1 MRHLLSIAA
10 VAMLAAAPAAFAAS
24 DTSGTAPATDQSM
37 SNGAMSNGAMSG
49 MATGKVDT
57 DSFVKTAASANAFE
71 IETSKLAEKDASS
84 ADVKAFA
91 KDMIRDHTRIGKH
104 FEKAL
109 SKGKVTAPSGAELQ
123 PDDQA
128 KLDQLKGL
136 SGDAFQ
142 AKYLELQTA
151 AHKDA
156 VALFTEYS
164 KSGDNKALKTFA
176 KETLPVLEK
185 HEKHVEKLDK
195 AHAV

>member
-1 MRHLLSIAA
+1 MRYLLSIAA

-49 MATGKVDT
+49 MAMDKVDT

-71 IETSKLAEKDASS
+71 IETSKQAEKDASS

-91 KDMIRDHTRIGKH
+91 KDMIKDHTRIGKH

>member
-1 MRHLLSIAA
+1 MRHLLSIAT

-24 DTSGTAPATDQSM
+24 DTSGMAPATDQSM

-49 MATGKVDT
+49 MAMGKVDT

-91 KDMIRDHTRIGKH
+91 KDMIKDHTRIGKH

-109 SKGKVTAPSGAELQ
+109 SKGKVTAPSGAELR

>member
-1 MRHLLSIAA
+1 MRRFIPIAA

-24 DTSGTAPATDQSM
+24 DTSGTAPSADQSM
-37 SNGAMSNGAMSG
+37 SGGTMSG
-49 MATGKVDT
+49 MAANKVDT

-71 IETSKLAEKDASS
+71 IETSKLAEKDAPA

-91 KDMIRDHTRIGKH
+91 REMIKDHTRIGKH
-104 FEKAL
+104 FETAL
-109 SKGKVTAPSGAELQ
+109 SKGKVTAPGAELQ

-136 SGDAFQ
+136 TGDAFQ

-156 VALFTEYS
+156 VALFTDYA
-164 KSGDNKALKTFA
+164 KSGDNKALKSFA
-176 KETLPVLEK
+176 KKTLPVLEK
-185 HEKHVEKLDK
+185 QQKHIEKLDK
-195 AHAV
+195 SHAV

>member
-1 MRHLLSIAA
+1 MRYLLSIAA

-71 IETSKLAEKDASS
+71 IETSKLAEKDAPA

-91 KDMIRDHTRIGKH
+91 REMIKDHTRIGKH
-104 FEKAL
+104 FETAL
-109 SKGKVTAPSGAELQ
+109 SKGKVTAPGAELQ

-136 SGDAFQ
+136 TGDAFQ

-156 VALFTEYS
+156 VALFTDYA
-164 KSGDNKALKTFA
+164 KSGDNKALKSFA
-176 KETLPVLEK
+176 KKTLPVLEK
-185 HEKHVEKLDK
+185 HQKHIEKLDK
-195 AHAV
+195 SHAV